1 MEICGN
7 DTGFKLMAAPLQ
19 GFTEAPFRHFHAEI
33 YGSHSDGITYY
44 SPFVR
49 IEKGEARKR
58 DIRDISSKLNENHC
72 LVPQVIAGA
81 EDEFRMLVEN
91 VAALGFDRMDLNM
104 GCPFVPQ
111 VRKGRGAGLLGN
123 PGRFAEIADV
133 IRSFP
138 EISFSIKM
146 RLGIERPD
154 QWKDFCDLIN
164 TLHLRCVILHPRTAV
179 QQYKGELHMDQLKC
193 FCEEIHH
200 PVVFNGEISSPD
212 DIKRIHEG
220 FPCLHGVMA
229 GRGLLRRPSLF
240 AEYISG
246 ICWDEDLMRE
256 KVIDLHRGI
265 FNYYSSVLCWDTQ
278 LLLKMKPLWE
288 YLGSCFPK
296 KQVKQIVK
304 SHTISS
310 YIASV
315 EKL

>member
-1 MEICGN
+1 
-7 DTGFKLMAAPLQ
+7 
-19 GFTEAPFRHFHAEI
+19 
-33 YGSHSDGITYY
+33 
-44 SPFVR
+44 
-49 IEKGEARKR
+49 
-58 DIRDISSKLNENHC
+58 
-72 LVPQVIAGA
+72 
-81 EDEFRMLVEN
+81 
-91 VAALGFDRMDLNM
+91 
-104 GCPFVPQ
+104 
-111 VRKGRGAGLLGN
+111 
-123 PGRFAEIADV
+123 
-133 IRSFP
+133 
-138 EISFSIKM
+138 
-146 RLGIERPD
+146 
-154 QWKDFCDLIN
+154 
-164 TLHLRCVILHPRTAV
+164 
-179 QQYKGELHMDQLKC
+179 MDQLKC

-265 FNYYSSVLCWDTQ
+265 FNYYSSVLCGDTQ